1 MPGFAVIR
9 IGEDEASKIYV
20 RLKHKM
26 SEELGINFT
35 EYHLDE
41 KITPWNFD
49 KVIDKEKSA
58 EKFITRMTS
67 NDLYLPEEKV
77 LPKHSHVYETY
88 AVYNELTKIKYVNEQ
103 GKESFF

>member
-1 MPGFAVIR
+1 MEKSCWKMQEKYRRKNKKLNKMPGFAVIR

-41 KITPWNFD
+41 DVTQ
-49 KVIDKEKSA
+49 
-58 EKFITRMTS
+58 
-67 NDLYLPEEKV
+67 EE
-77 LPKHSHVYETY
+77 LIS
-88 AVYNELTKIKYVNEQ
+88 LIKN
-103 GKESFF
+103 